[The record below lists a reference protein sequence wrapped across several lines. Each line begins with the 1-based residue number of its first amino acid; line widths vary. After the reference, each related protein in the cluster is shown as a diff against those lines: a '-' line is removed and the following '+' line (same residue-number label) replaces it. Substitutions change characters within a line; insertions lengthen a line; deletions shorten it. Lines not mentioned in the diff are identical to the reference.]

1 MDMRTWGGMRAGT
14 NHRVNRKVI
23 FPLGPRC
30 SRRRIAMAAL
40 GLLIGAASL
49 VGAGVGSG
57 KAQSPTEPESGI
69 IVDNSQQ
76 LFGAMCALHAAGL
89 ELETSSIEGHPA
101 IVSAVQSL
109 PAVKGPVADALRQFY
124 NDHKLADSGETLS
137 RYISLVLVTGPP
149 PKFPWLIDRDLF
161 PPDVL
166 AVESFH
172 DILENFYDEAKLDA
186 LWWTVAPDYERERQ
200 RAESPVRQIVFITS
214 AYLREIIR
222 QHGDRTFSVYVEPM
236 VGSRTNF
243 RNFGDRYA
251 MVIGGGKN
259 LPLDEIRHAYLH
271 FVMDPLPLRYRKEVE
286 AKRPLLAVA
295 QRAPRFPQEYE
306 NDLTGF
312 VDECAIK
319 AVEIR
324 LNRLAGAKLDAELLD
339 NDREGYILVRPF
351 VAQLKKFEHSEPAMS
366 LYFPDMVSAIDV
378 DDQKKRFENFA
389 FAPVKAAPAPATA
402 APVAP
407 VSQIDAW
414 MAEGDR
420 QIADQNPAGAQAA
433 FERVLAQ
440 DPGRAQAIYGLAVSS
455 VMMRQVE
462 KAQALFER
470 LTGEGS
476 RGSLAPPPPAGVTP
490 DLLAWSHIYLGRIH
504 DVLDERDQAVAEY
517 RAAINV
523 EGAPEAARHAAQR
536 GLDAGFQ
543 SSPASPKNSQP

>member
-1 MDMRTWGGMRAGT
+1 MRAGT
-14 NHRVNRKVI
+14 KRHRNLMFR
-23 FPLGPRC
+23 PRLQPA
-30 SRRRIAMAAL
+30 RRGSTITAL
-40 GLLIGAASL
+40 CLLVGAASL
-49 VGAGVGSG
+49 VGTGVGVG
-57 KAQSPTEPESGI
+57 KAQAPTESESGI

-76 LFGAMCALHAAGL
+76 LFGTMCALHAAGL

-101 IVSAVQSL
+101 IIAAVQSL
-109 PAVKGPVADALRQFY
+109 PSVKGPVADALRQFY

-172 DILENFYDEAKLDA
+172 DILANFYDEAKLDA

-200 RAESPVRQIVFITS
+200 RAESPVRQIVFMTS

-222 QHGDRTFSVYVEPM
+222 QDADRTFSVYVEPM

-271 FVMDPLPLRYRKEVE
+271 FVMDPLPLRYRKQVE

-324 LNRLAGAKLDAELLD
+324 LNRLAGAKLDAALLD
-339 NDREGYILVRPF
+339 NDREGYILVRAF
-351 VAQLKKFEHSEPAMS
+351 VAQLKKFEHSEPAMN
-366 LYFPDMVSAIDV
+366 LFFPDMLSAIDV
-378 DDQKKRFENFA
+378 DDEKKRFENFA
-389 FAPVKAAPAPATA
+389 FAPVEAPPAAAVA
-402 APVAP
+402 APVTPATR
-407 VSQIDAW
+407 IDAW
-414 MAEGDR
+414 LAEGDR
-420 QIADQNPAGAQAA
+420 QIANQNPAGAQAE

-462 KAQALFER
+462 KAQGLFER

-476 RGSLAPPPPAGVTP
+476 RRSVAPAPPAGVTP
-490 DLLAWSHIYLGRIH
+490 DLLCWSHIYLGRIH

-517 RAAINV
+517 RAALNV

-543 SSPASPKNSQP
+543 SPPASPKNSQP

>member
-1 MDMRTWGGMRAGT
+1 MPFA
-14 NHRVNRKVI
+14 
-23 FPLGPRC
+23 
-30 SRRRIAMAAL
+30 
-40 GLLIGAASL
+40 GLLLLFAAASF
-49 VGAGVGSG
+49 VGAG
-57 KAQSPTEPESGI
+57 KAQAPTESESGI

-76 LFGAMCALHAAGL
+76 LFDAMCALHAAGL
-89 ELETSSIEGHPA
+89 ELETSSIEGHPP
-101 IVSAVQSL
+101 IISAVQSL
-109 PAVKGPVADALRQFY
+109 PALKGPVADALRQFY

-137 RYISLVLVTGPP
+137 RYISLALVTGPP

-172 DILENFYDEAKLDA
+172 DILLNFYDEAKLDA

-200 RAESPVRQIVFITS
+200 RVESPVRQIVFYTS

-222 QHGDRTFSVYVEPM
+222 QHGDRTFSVFVEPL

-251 MVIGGGKN
+251 IVIGGGRN

-271 FVMDPLPLRYRKEVE
+271 FVMDPLPIRYRKQVE
-286 AKRPLLAVA
+286 AKRPLLAIA

-324 LNRLAGAKLDAELLD
+324 LNRLATDKLEAALLE
-339 NDREGYILVRPF
+339 NDRQGYILVRPF
-351 VAQLKKFEHSEPAMS
+351 VAQLKKFERSEPAMS
-366 LYFPDMVSAIDV
+366 LFYPDMISAIDV
-378 DDQKKRFENFA
+378 DDEKKRFENFA
-389 FAPVKAAPAPATA
+389 FSPIQAPPPPPAAA

-407 VSQIDAW
+407 ATQIDAW
-414 MAEGDR
+414 LAEGDQ
-420 QIADQNPAGAQAA
+420 QIANQNPAGAQAA

-440 DPGRAQAIYGLAVSS
+440 DPGRPQAIYGLAVSS

-462 KAQALFER
+462 KAQGLFER
-470 LTGEGS
+470 LVGEVS
-476 RGSLAPPPPAGVTP
+476 RSSVSAVPAADVTP
-490 DLLAWSHIYLGRIH
+490 DILCWSHIYLGRIH
-504 DVLDERDQAVAEY
+504 DVLGERDQAVAEY
-517 RAAINV
+517 RAALNV
-523 EGAPEAARHAAQR
+523 AGAPEAAHQAAKR
-536 GLDAGFQ
+536 GLEAGFQ
-543 SSPASPKNSQP
+543 SPPPGPKN

>member
-1 MDMRTWGGMRAGT
+1 MRAGT
-14 NHRVNRKVI
+14 KRLRNLI
-23 FPLGPRC
+23 FRPGLRPA
-30 SRRRIAMAAL
+30 RRGMAITAL
-40 GLLIGAASL
+40 CLLVGAASL
-49 VGAGVGSG
+49 VSTGVGIG
-57 KAQSPTEPESGI
+57 KAQAPTESESGI

-76 LFGAMCALHAAGL
+76 LFGTMCALHAAGL

-101 IVSAVQSL
+101 IIAAVQSL
-109 PAVKGPVADALRQFY
+109 PSVKGPVADALRQFY

-172 DILENFYDEAKLDA
+172 DILANFYDEAKLDA

-200 RAESPVRQIVFITS
+200 RAESPVRQIVFMTS

-222 QHGDRTFSVYVEPM
+222 QDADRTFSVYVEPM

-271 FVMDPLPLRYRKEVE
+271 FVMDPLPLRYRKQVE

-324 LNRLAGAKLDAELLD
+324 LNRLAGAKLDVVLLD

-351 VAQLKKFEHSEPAMS
+351 VAQLKKFEHSEPAMN
-366 LYFPDMVSAIDV
+366 LFFPEMLSAIDV
-378 DDQKKRFENFA
+378 DDEKKRFENFA
-389 FAPVKAAPAPATA
+389 FAPVEPPPAAAIAAPAT
-402 APVAP
+402 
-407 VSQIDAW
+407 QIDAW

-420 QIADQNPAGAQAA
+420 QIANQNPAGAQAE

-462 KAQALFER
+462 KAQGLFER

-476 RGSLAPPPPAGVTP
+476 RGSLAPAPPAGATP
-490 DLLAWSHIYLGRIH
+490 DLLCWSHIYLGRIH

-517 RAAINV
+517 RAALNV

-543 SSPASPKNSQP
+543 SPPASPKNSQP

>member
-1 MDMRTWGGMRAGT
+1 MRAGT
-14 NHRVNRKVI
+14 KQVGNRHSI
-23 FPLGPRC
+23 FTLGPRGP
-30 SRRRIAMAAL
+30 RRGVAMAAFC
-40 GLLIGAASL
+40 LIFGAAAV
-49 VGAGVGSG
+49 VGTG
-57 KAQSPTEPESGI
+57 KAQTPTEPESGI
-69 IVDNSQQ
+69 VVDNSQQ
-76 LFGAMCALHAAGL
+76 LFDAMCALHAAGL
-89 ELETSSIEGHPA
+89 DLETSSIEGHPA
-101 IVSAVQSL
+101 IIAAVQSL
-109 PAVKGPVADALRQFY
+109 PNAKGPVADALRQFY

-172 DILENFYDEAKLDA
+172 DILVNFYDEAKLDA
-186 LWWTVAPDYERERQ
+186 LWWTVAPEYERERQ
-200 RAESPVRQIVFITS
+200 RVESPVRQIVFLTS

-222 QHGDRTFSVYVEPM
+222 QHGQRTFSVFVEPL

-271 FVMDPLPLRYRKEVE
+271 FMMDPFPIRYRKQVE
-286 AKRPLLAVA
+286 AKRPLLAIA

-324 LNRLAGAKLDAELLD
+324 LNRLSGDKLEAELLN

-351 VAQLKKFEHSEPAMS
+351 VAQLKKFEHSEPAMD
-366 LYFPDMVSAIDV
+366 LYFPDMVAAIDV
-378 DDQKKRFENFA
+378 DSEKKRFENFA
-389 FAPVKAAPAPATA
+389 FAPVEAPPAPAA
-402 APVAP
+402 ASTTPAAP
-407 VSQIDAW
+407 VSQIDALL
-414 MAEGDR
+414 AEGDR
-420 QIADQNPAGAQAA
+420 QIANQNPAGAQTA

-440 DPGRAQAIYGLAVSS
+440 DPGHAQAIYGLAVSS

-462 KAQALFER
+462 KAEGLFER
-470 LTGEGS
+470 LVGENS
-476 RGSLAPPPPAGVTP
+476 RGTLGPAAPAGVTP
-490 DLLAWSHIYLGRIH
+490 DIVCWSHIYLGRIH
-504 DVLDERDQAVAEY
+504 DVLGERDDAVREY
-517 RAAINV
+517 RAAMSV
-523 EGAPEAARHAAQR
+523 EGAPDAARQAAKR
-536 GLDAGFQ
+536 GLEAGFQ
-543 SSPASPKNSQP
+543 SAPASPKSSQPQ

>member
-1 MDMRTWGGMRAGT
+1 MRAAT
-14 NHRVNRKVI
+14 KHRANRKLI
-23 FPLGPRC
+23 FSLGLRC
-30 SRRRIAMAAL
+30 SRRGAAMAAFC
-40 GLLIGAASL
+40 LLIGGVSL
-49 VGAGVGSG
+49 LGTGVRSG
-57 KAQSPTEPESGI
+57 KAQSQTEPESGI
-69 IVDNSQQ
+69 LVDNSPQ
-76 LFGAMCALHAAGL
+76 LFGAMCALHTVGL

-101 IVSAVQSL
+101 IVSAVESL
-109 PAVKGPVADALRQFY
+109 PAIKGPVTDALRQFY

-172 DILENFYDEAKLDA
+172 DILANFYDEAKLDA

-222 QHGDRTFSVYVEPM
+222 QHGDRTFSVFVEPM

-251 MVIGGGKN
+251 MVVGGGKN

-271 FVMDPLPLRYRKEVE
+271 FVMDPLPVRYRKQVE
-286 AKRPLLAVA
+286 EKRSLLAVA
-295 QRAPRFPQEYE
+295 QRAPRFPHEYE

-324 LNRLAGAKLDAELLD
+324 LNRLTGAKLDAELLD
-339 NDREGYILVRPF
+339 NDREGYILVRPL

-366 LYFPDMVSAIDV
+366 LFYPELLSGIDV
-378 DDQKKRFENFA
+378 DDEKKRFENFA
-389 FAPVKAAPAPATA
+389 FAPIEAAPAPTA
-402 APVAP
+402 AGPVAP

-433 FERVLAQ
+433 FEKVLAQ

-462 KAQALFER
+462 KAQGLFER
-470 LTGEGS
+470 LTGEGV
-476 RGSLAPPPPAGVTP
+476 RGSVAPPAPPGVTP

-517 RAAINV
+517 QAAINV
-523 EGAPEAARHAAQR
+523 QGAPEGARQAAKR
-536 GLDAGFQ
+536 GLNAGFQ
-543 SSPASPKNSQP
+543 SPPASPKN